1 MVVPR
6 PTTQPSITDEIT
18 LARYPFLPQ
27 ASGWIQQMAAKHN
40 ITLDDLLEGA
50 LMEPARKRAR
60 IRLIDSV
67 QSKEG
72 VELSG
77 GDIHTE
83 EGRLIEAFS
92 FYYAR
97 LVICA
102 SEDERLLARWSQA
115 EAARAEHLLIRDSQ
129 NLLNIANTYISVLE
143 QSRVGQSA
151 QRGMISTEIS
161 NRFDSRK
168 MVWSGNSALLILS
181 KFVHELQ
188 ETVGGYQIA
197 MSMLGWFDFTMN
209 KSTLPQQN
217 SLGFAGTHQ
226 VRCRA

>member
-97 LVICA
+97 LVVCA
-102 SEDERLLARWSQA
+102 SEDERLLARLSQA

-151 QRGMISTEIS
+151 QRGMISTDIQSLRQSQDGLEWKLGLADFVEVCPRITA
-161 NRFDSRK
+161 NRWR
-168 MVWSGNSALLILS
+168 
-181 KFVHELQ
+181 
-188 ETVGGYQIA
+188 
-197 MSMLGWFDFTMN
+197 
-209 KSTLPQQN
+209 LPN
-217 SLGFAGTHQ
+217 
-226 VRCRA
+226 